1 MLYST
6 SDTSLTEGNNGAYP
20 TAATNLVASSPLG
33 LPLPRCGQAN
43 HCPKQ
48 RPVRPTLGTVVGK
61 PGMSVTL
68 DQGTALLHHSRLC
81 RVGCRVVVWNG
92 SQLPPPFQDSLYF
105 DILS

>member
-1 MLYST
+1 MLYFT
-6 SDTSLTEGNNGAYP
+6 SDTALTEGNNGAYP

-61 PGMSVTL
+61 TGYVGYAGPGDSTS
-68 DQGTALLHHSRLC
+68 TP
-81 RVGCRVVVWNG
+81 
-92 SQLPPPFQDSLYF
+92 LPTV
-105 DILS
+105 